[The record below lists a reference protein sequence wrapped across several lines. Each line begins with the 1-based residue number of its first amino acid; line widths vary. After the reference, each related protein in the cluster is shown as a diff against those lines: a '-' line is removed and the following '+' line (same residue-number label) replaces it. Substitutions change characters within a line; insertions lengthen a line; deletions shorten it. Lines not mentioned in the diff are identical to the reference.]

1 MITRAKYKFTK
12 TIKPNEGICIDA
24 NGTVSKL
31 PTLSVPMLKSVV
43 ADARVE
49 KSRITISTAPSK
61 VESPHK
67 NHKWIRPK
75 RYVSSNS
82 GLVAAE
88 PKPRKKPVVV
98 VPLTSKDNP
107 YHGERALH
115 DVPPARPCGIFGVAC
130 LKPINR
136 ASAMTFQNRDA

>member
-1 MITRAKYKFTK
+1 MAKYKFTK

-31 PTLSVPMLKSVV
+31 PMPSAPMLKGAV

-49 KSRITISTAPSK
+49 KSRITMSTTPSK
-61 VESPHK
+61 VERPHK
-67 NHKWIRPK
+67 NRKWVRPK

-82 GLVAAE
+82 GLVAAQ
-88 PKPRKKPVVV
+88 PKPREKPVAVV
-98 VPLTSKDNP
+98 SLTSKDNP

-115 DVPPARPCGIFGVAC
+115 DVPPARPGGMFGVFC
-130 LKPINR
+130 PKPINQT
-136 ASAMTFQNRDA
+136 AAMTFQKRGT